1 MWCPLEE
8 LQGALK
14 RQDLSLTAVKMAPDG
29 SISDV
34 ELFCG
39 ERIDLE
45 LKAVPEA
52 AYYASL
58 QKHYKPVR
66 MLAWMVVWLIAGAG
80 VFAGLNTMYGAVVG
94 RVRELS
100 TLQAMGFRRR
110 SIALSLIQEA
120 TILSI
125 GGALIAS
132 VLAFSLVNGTAV
144 RFTMGAF
151 SMKVDSLAILVGCGT
166 GLVLGLVG
174 ALPPAFKAMRLPIAE
189 GVKAT

>member
-1 MWCPLEE
+1 M
-8 LQGALK
+8 
-14 RQDLSLTAVKMAPDG
+14 
-29 SISDV
+29 SDV
-34 ELFCG
+34 EMFCS

-58 QKHYKPVR
+58 QTHYKPIR
-66 MLAWMVVWLIAGAG
+66 MLGWMVVWLIAGAG

-100 TLQAMGFRRR
+100 TLQAMGFRRKA
-110 SIALSLIQEA
+110 IVLSLIQEA
-120 TILSI
+120 TLLSI

-132 VLAFSLVNGTAV
+132 ALAFLLINDTAV

-151 SMKVDSLAILVGCGT
+151 ALKVDSMAVVIGCGT
-166 GLVLGLVG
+166 GLLLGLVG
-174 ALPPAFKAMRLPIAE
+174 ALPPALKAMRLPIAE
-189 GVKAT
+189 GVKAL